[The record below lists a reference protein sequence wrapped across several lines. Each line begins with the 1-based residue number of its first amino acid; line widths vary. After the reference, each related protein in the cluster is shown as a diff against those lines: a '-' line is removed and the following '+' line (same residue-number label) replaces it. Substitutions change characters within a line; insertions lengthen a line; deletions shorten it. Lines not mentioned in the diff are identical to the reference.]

1 MAEDGTRWE
10 KTVEWAFVRG
20 CLPKGVVASP
30 LSGNVE
36 LSDALVGSDSQWL
49 LIELKRSREVCDSEV
64 TKYPAWNSELTG
76 VIIRRHYKSHVQ
88 ELSSCL
94 TKKDGWWSRVLS
106 AEQDIHAGG
115 ALTESLPAVFEIAD
129 RELNGLIDDFRK
141 VEWTSDRAKE
151 PHYFVFPEEGRWA
164 TLEALPY
171 WSDCFP
177 TTPSLSRG
185 ASPVKANT
193 IWTNTVNYSA
203 FNEYA
208 IRLAR
213 ARGYPE
219 GVILDETDASS
230 APTEQIVFGYA
241 VGQAEG
247 ESGEWVVMTLREF
260 YASNQ
265 KLINSLAI
273 KKKKIGI

>member
-1 MAEDGTRWE
+1 MAEEGTRWE
-10 KTVEWAFVRG
+10 KTVEWAFVRS
-20 CLPKGVVASP
+20 CLPEEVVASP

-36 LSDALVGSDSQWL
+36 LSDALVGSDSRWL
-49 LIELKRSREVCDSEV
+49 LIELKRSRAVCDSEV

-76 VIIRRHYKSHVQ
+76 VIIRRHYKNHVE

-94 TKKDGWWSRVLS
+94 TKKEGWWDRVLF
-106 AEQDIHAGG
+106 AEKFVHMAGN
-115 ALTESLPAVFEIAD
+115 LTESLPAVFEIAG

-141 VEWTSDRAKE
+141 VEWTSDQAKE
-151 PHYFVFPEEGRWA
+151 PHYFVFPEQGRWA
-164 TLEALPY
+164 ALEAQPY

-177 TTPSLSRG
+177 TDPSLSRG
-185 ASPVKANT
+185 AFPVKAKE
-193 IWTNTVNYSA
+193 IWKNTVNYSV
-203 FNEYA
+203 FTEYA

-219 GVILDETDASS
+219 GVILDEADASS
-230 APTEQIVFGYA
+230 ALAEQIVFGYS
-241 VGQAEG
+241 VGQTKG

-265 KLINSLAI
+265 KLISSLAMR
-273 KKKKIGI
+273 KKKIGI